1 MKRYL
6 PLFALPLLAAPIVA
20 QQMMKPGT
28 ADRTKVT
35 AGTYTA
41 DPSHSAVAFEVNH
54 LGFSDY
60 PGLIGDLSG
69 SLTIDPANM
78 AATKVEVSVPIAS
91 IYTTSSKLTGEL
103 KGERWFNAAK
113 NPNATFV
120 STGVTR
126 DAKDPTKAKVAGN
139 LTIMGVTKAVVADVE
154 FTGAGV
160 HPFNKKNVVGFEAE
174 IDIKRSDFGLGAMLP
189 AVGDEV
195 ELEISA
201 EFQK

>member
-6 PLFALPLLAAPIVA
+6 PLLALPLFAVPLVA
-20 QQMMKPGT
+20 QQMAKPGT
-28 ADRTKVT
+28 ADPTKVT
-35 AGTYTA
+35 AGTYAA
-41 DPSHSAVAFEVNH
+41 DPSHSAVAFEINH
-54 LGFSDY
+54 LGFADY
-60 PGLIGDLSG
+60 PGLIGDMSG

-91 IYTTSSKLTGEL
+91 IYTTSAKLTGDL

-113 NPNATFV
+113 NPTATFV

-174 IDIKRSDFGLGAMLP
+174 IDIKRSDFGMSQMIP
-189 AVGDEV
+189 ALGDEV

-201 EFQK
+201 EFVK